1 MAKKKT
7 NQTVVETI
15 GPGNEK
21 NFSELMRNNYLG
33 QQIVLIAARYQY
45 WGIVSKVTDDCIVLA
60 QAVAVQRSGSA
71 QDDKPDTID
80 VIGSSIIIKHDAIEL
95 VFFPKW
101 VGNPLPG
108 TE

>member
-1 MAKKKT
+1 MAKTKM
-7 NQTVVETI
+7 NQTAMETVGS
-15 GPGNEK
+15 GPEK

-33 QQIVLIAARYQY
+33 QKIVLIAARYQY
-45 WGIVSKVTDDCIVLA
+45 WGVLSKVTDDCIVLA

-71 QDDKPDTID
+71 QDDQPDTID
-80 VIGSSIIIKHDAIEL
+80 VIGSSIVIKNDAIEL

-101 VGNPLPG
+101 VNMPLPG